1 MTGFKKGAFPDLSL
15 LFIFV
20 FSTNS
25 QGSFTLVRI
34 PQWTVAI
41 CREIGNFLSL
51 RWHSLLR
58 KAQTAVASVNQPLTV
73 KNCSIKVACDWIR
86 TRVLLVTGSDSAA
99 NFSQPPSV
107 LSSFDVRQKLAKEG
121 HHKRQIFYWTI
132 NYDDDD
138 DERAHKLISM
148 NLLSR
153 RGGTDES
160 KLKLLKIKLIK

>member
-1 MTGFKKGAFPDLSL
+1 MDSCNLQRDRKFSISALTQSTAESADRGGKCESAFNSKK
-15 LFIFV
+15 LFNK
-20 FSTNS
+20 S
-25 QGSFTLVRI
+25 
-34 PQWTVAI
+34 
-41 CREIGNFLSL
+41 CL
-51 RWHSLLR
+51 RLESNPG
-58 KAQTAVASVNQPLTV
+58 TSG
-73 KNCSIKVACDWIR
+73 
-86 TRVLLVTGSDSAA
+86 TGSDSAA

-160 KLKLLKIKLIK
+160 KLKLLKIKLIKVKVELLLSVVIIKHWAVQAYFCLYKIMLR